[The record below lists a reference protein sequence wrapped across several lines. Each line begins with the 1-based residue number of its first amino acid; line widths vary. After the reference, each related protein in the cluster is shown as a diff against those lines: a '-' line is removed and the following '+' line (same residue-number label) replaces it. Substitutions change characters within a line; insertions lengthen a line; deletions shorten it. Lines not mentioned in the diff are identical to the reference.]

1 MKTADIRAKF
11 LEFFK
16 SKDHAIIPSAPVVP
30 EHDPTVLFTTAGM
43 HPLVP
48 YLLGQPHPQGK
59 RLADSQKCVRT
70 TDIEE
75 VGDYSHLTFFEML
88 GNWSL
93 GDYFKAESIA
103 WSWEFLTDSKWMGID
118 PQKLYI
124 TVYEGDGEVPKDT
137 ESIKLW
143 QEQFEKVGIEAREGE
158 RILALGRDDN
168 WWEQGGVETG
178 PAGPDTE
185 IFYYL
190 GSDENPK
197 FDTESTDFV
206 EIWNNVFMAY
216 QRQKDG
222 SYTELPN
229 KNVDTGMGLE
239 RMAAAMQA
247 VDNVY
252 ETDLLHDILTTVEK
266 YARDSHDAV
275 FVETSPESALRAAR
289 IITDH
294 TRTVT
299 FMAADGVQ
307 PGNKD
312 QGYVM
317 RRLARRAI
325 REGLILGIRQ
335 DLFTHIS
342 RKVIELY
349 GDAFAELS
357 DNNTSILDV
366 LDREEKAFRQ
376 TLVRGLKEF
385 ERMLRDK
392 KDLTGAD
399 AFTLYDT
406 YGFPKELSL
415 EEAKRVSLPVSA
427 DFEQE
432 FDIKLQEQRDR
443 SRTATAGQFKG
454 GLSDNSEIVTR
465 YHTATHLMYRALRNV
480 LGDHVTQRGS
490 NITAERMR
498 FDFSHHEKM
507 TPEQIKQVE
516 DMVNDVIARD
526 LPMSFEELP
535 VDEAF
540 ESGAIGAFGE
550 KYPDVVKVYT
560 VGDPQGDWY
569 SREICGGPHVE
580 HTGEIGK
587 FKITKEESSSAG
599 VRRIKAVLE

>member
-103 WSWEFLTDSKWMGID
+103 WSWEFLTDPKWMGID
-118 PQKLYI
+118 PHKLYV

-143 QEQFEKVGIEAREGE
+143 QEQFQKVGIQANEGE

-222 SYTELPN
+222 SYSELPN

-357 DNNTSILDV
+357 DNNTTILDV

-490 NITAERMR
+490 NITSERMR

-535 VDEAF
+535 VDKAF
-540 ESGAIGAFGE
+540 ASGAIGAFGE

-560 VGDPQGDWY
+560 VGDPAGDWY

>member
-1 MKTADIRAKF
+1 MKTDEIRSKF
-11 LEFFK
+11 LDFFK

-48 YLLGQPHPQGK
+48 YLLGQQHPQGK
-59 RLADSQKCVRT
+59 RLADAQKVVRT

-75 VGDYSHLTFFEML
+75 VGDYSHLTMFEML

-93 GDYFKAESIA
+93 GDYFKKESIA
-103 WSWEFLTDSKWMGID
+103 WSWEFLTDKKWMAID
-118 PQKLYI
+118 PQKLYV

-143 QEQFEKVGIEAREGE
+143 QQEYKKVGIDAKEGE

-190 GSDENPK
+190 GKEKDPK

-216 QRQKDG
+216 ERQKDG
-222 SYTELPN
+222 TYVDLPN

-239 RMAAAMQA
+239 RMAAAMQG

-252 ETDLLHDILTTVEK
+252 DTDTLHELLKSVEA
-266 YARDSHDAV
+266 YALKSHKEV
-275 FVETSPESALRAAR
+275 YEQTSPDSSLRAAR

-294 TRTVT
+294 SRTVT

-325 REGLILGIRQ
+325 REGLVLGINQ
-335 DLFTHIS
+335 DLFKNIS
-342 RKVIELY
+342 PKVVELY
-349 GDAFAELS
+349 GEAYPELKEH
-357 DNNTSILDV
+357 NKEIFNILE
-366 LDREEKAFRQ
+366 REEKVFRS
-376 TLVRGLKEF
+376 TLARGLKKF
-385 ERMLRDK
+385 EQLLKDK
-392 KDLTGAD
+392 KDLDGVTV
-399 AFTLYDT
+399 FTLYDT

-415 EEAKRVSLPVSA
+415 EEATRIELPLA
-427 DFEQE
+427 QNLDDQFEIE
-432 FDIKLQEQRDR
+432 MEKQRQR

-454 GLSDNSEIVTR
+454 GLADDSEIATR

-490 NITAERMR
+490 NITNERMR

-516 DMVNDVIARD
+516 DIVNEQIQKD
-526 LPMSFEELP
+526 LPVSFDEMGK
-535 VDEAF
+535 DEAF
-540 ESGAIGAFGE
+540 GIGALGAFGE
-550 KYPDVVKVYT
+550 KYPDIVKVYT
-560 VGDPQGDWY
+560 VGNPKGDY
-569 SREICGGPHVE
+569 FSREICGGPHVK
-580 HTGEIGK
+580 HTAEIGK
-587 FKITKEESSSAG
+587 FKILKEESSSAG
-599 VRRIKAVLE
+599 VRRIKAVIE

>member
-1 MKTADIRAKF
+1 M
-11 LEFFK
+11 EFFK
-16 SKDHAIIPSAPVVP
+16 SKDHVIIPSAPVVP

-59 RLADSQKCVRT
+59 RLVDSQKCVRT

-103 WSWEFLTDSKWMGID
+103 WSWEFLTDPKWMGID
-118 PQKLYI
+118 PHKLYV

-143 QEQFEKVGIEAREGE
+143 QEQFQKVGIQANEGE

-190 GSDENPK
+190 GSEESPK

-222 SYTELPN
+222 SYSELPN

-275 FVETSPESALRAAR
+275 FVQTSPESALRAAR

-366 LDREEKAFRQ
+366 LDREETAFRQ

-415 EEAKRVSLPVSA
+415 EEAKRVSLPVCA

-490 NITAERMR
+490 NITSERMR

-516 DMVNDVIARD
+516 DMVNDVISRD

-535 VDEAF
+535 VDKAF

-560 VGDPQGDWY
+560 VGDPAGDWY

>member
-93 GDYFKAESIA
+93 GDYFKSESIA
-103 WSWEFLTDSKWMGID
+103 WSWEFLTDPKWMGID
-118 PQKLYI
+118 PQKIYV

-143 QEQFEKVGIEAREGE
+143 QEQFQKVGIQANEGE

-266 YARDSHDAV
+266 YARNSHDAV
-275 FVETSPESALRAAR
+275 FVETSPESAQRAAR

-335 DLFTHIS
+335 DLFTLIS

-357 DNNTSILDV
+357 DNNTTILDV

-516 DMVNDVIARD
+516 DMVNDVISRD

-535 VDEAF
+535 VDKAF

-560 VGDPQGDWY
+560 VGDPKGDWY

>member
-93 GDYFKAESIA
+93 GDYFKSESIA
-103 WSWEFLTDSKWMGID
+103 WSWEFLTDPKWMGID
-118 PQKLYI
+118 PQKLYV

-366 LDREEKAFRQ
+366 LDREETAFRQ

-516 DMVNDVIARD
+516 DMVNDVISRD

-535 VDEAF
+535 VDKAF

-560 VGDPQGDWY
+560 VGDPKGDWY

>member
-48 YLLGQPHPQGK
+48 YLLGQPHSQGK

-93 GDYFKAESIA
+93 GDYFKPESIA
-103 WSWEFLTDSKWMGID
+103 WSWEFLTDPKWMGID
-118 PQKLYI
+118 PHKLYI

-143 QEQFEKVGIEAREGE
+143 QEQYEKVGIEAREGE

-222 SYTELPN
+222 SYTELPA

-252 ETDLLHDILTTVEK
+252 ETDLLHNILTTVEK

-335 DLFTHIS
+335 DLFTHIAQ
-342 RKVIELY
+342 KVIELY
-349 GDAFAELS
+349 GDAFPELA
-357 DNNTSILDV
+357 DNATSILDV

-392 KDLTGAD
+392 QDLTGAD

-490 NITAERMR
+490 NITADRMR

-516 DMVNDVIARD
+516 DMVNDVIVRD

-535 VDEAF
+535 VDKAF

-599 VRRIKAVLE
+599 VRRIKAVIE